1 MHSIRYPLFP
11 LLNGLPLN
19 DSGQIR
25 HICSSITF
33 ILPMIPI
40 DILTYDIELQP
51 RVVV

>member
-1 MHSIRYPLFP
+1 MDPPRLASIPILDRV
-11 LLNGLPLN
+11 

-25 HICSSITF
+25 HIYSSITF

>member
-1 MHSIRYPLFP
+1 MHSIRDPLFP

-25 HICSSITF
+25 HIFSSITF